1 MSPKAVSLI
10 TFTARLTGR
19 ALVVRVFSASNLPD
33 VDGAGKSD
41 PYVKVIC
48 GGHKEK
54 TKVGKNYKNPVYD
67 PAKSTFSF
75 PVESPDAGIEL
86 ELEVWDK
93 DTLSSD
99 DIIGKASVVLTPAL
113 LMAADSGCLLS
124 LPLTGKELAEDATL
138 QAVPGAYD
146 YQAYSDDEDYSEW
159 NFITAANGLVVEAHE
174 YGLVLA
180 HRTGGDR
187 QLWCL
192 NMDGSLESRCGA
204 FAEVFEGDEGKLQVA
219 GYDENHGGVWT
230 LEGNALR
237 SVSHDAVLDIEG
249 GTMEPGSRLLLWE
262 HHGGENQMFELVQA

>member
-1 MSPKAVSLI
+1 MSPKAVSLV
-10 TFTARLTGR
+10 TFTARMTGR
-19 ALVVRVFSASNLPD
+19 ALVIRVFSASNLPD
-33 VDGAGKSD
+33 MDGVGKSD

-75 PVESPDAGIEL
+75 LVESPDAGIEL

-99 DIIGKASVVLTPAL
+99 DLIGKASVMLTPAL
-113 LMAADSGCLLS
+113 LMAADSGCLLT
-124 LPLTGKELAEDATL
+124 LPLAGKKLEEDNTL
-138 QAVPGAYD
+138 KAIPGAYD

-174 YGLVLA
+174 YGLILA

-187 QLWCL
+187 QLWCFKL
-192 NMDGSLESRCGA
+192 DGSLESRCGL
-204 FAEVFEGDEGKLQVA
+204 FAEVFEEDEEKLKVCGYRENCGK
-219 GYDENHGGVWT
+219 VWT
-230 LEGNALR
+230 QEGNALR
-237 SVSHDAVLDIEG
+237 CSLTYQSEAYSQIYNDSKINAIH
-249 GTMEPGSRLLLWE
+249 
-262 HHGGENQMFELVQA
+262 